1 MILISFYLNDIV
13 LTVCWG
19 LPKKIA
25 ARDIPN
31 IANVV
36 DISEIKQGDVL
47 AIRSHVMIFKEFID
61 DEKIQVRIIDSTR
74 SIGKVSQRE
83 FLVSDLLEQG
93 YLVYRKRQ

>member
-1 MILISFYLNDIV
+1 M
-13 LTVCWG
+13 
-19 LPKKIA
+19 
-25 ARDIPN
+25 
-31 IANVV
+31 
-36 DISEIKQGDVL
+36 

-61 DEKIQVRIIDSTR
+61 DEKTQVRIIDSTR